1 MSKTGAYKT
10 TLVQV
15 IYREIYHHTPYRNGE
30 EEAEEQAQDENLNPI
45 KDSDITY
52 RETIYNWDDL
62 KYKETTHT
70 EFQGIE
76 EDE

>member
-15 IYREIYHHTPYRNGE
+15 IYREIYHHTPNINGE
-30 EEAEEQAQDENLNPI
+30 EEAEATAEDENLNPI
-45 KDSDITY
+45 KDSDVFY
-52 RETIYNWDDL
+52 RETIHNWDDL
-62 KYKETTHT
+62 KYKEATHT